1 MNNRAMRV
9 RVKICGVTRAEDAAL
24 AARLGADAVGV
35 VCYPKARRYVPVE
48 RAREIVA
55 AVPAFVTPVLL
66 FVDQAVDEIRRVAG
80 ELGVRTVQL
89 HGHESPEVVAA
100 LRGFSVLK
108 ALRTDR
114 ATLPG
119 ELAAWREAVA
129 RLGLVQL
136 QGLVME
142 TAGPKDGAPG
152 GTGVEND
159 FAYLAE
165 LRAAGAF
172 AGLPGLIAAGG
183 LRPENVGEVVR
194 AVRPYAVDVS
204 SGVEGAFGVK
214 DAGRVG
220 AFIGN
225 AIVE

>member
-1 MNNRAMRV
+1 MDIRRRALNNPTMRT
-9 RVKICGVTRAEDAAL
+9 RVKICGVTRPEDAAL

-35 VCYPKARRYVPVE
+35 VCYPKARRYVPLE

-66 FVDQAVDEIRRVAG
+66 FVDQAVDEIVRVAG
-80 ELGVRTVQL
+80 ELGVRTIQL
-89 HGHESPEVVAA
+89 HGHEGPEVVAA
-100 LRGFSVLK
+100 LRGYSVLK

-142 TAGPKDGAPG
+142 TAAAAAKDGAPG

-165 LRAAGAF
+165 LRGAGAF
-172 AGLPGLIAAGG
+172 EGLPSLIAAGG
-183 LRPENVGEVVR
+183 LRSENVGEVVR

-204 SGVEGAFGVK
+204 SGVEGAFG
-214 DAGRVG
+214 
-220 AFIGN
+220 
-225 AIVE
+225 